1 MQPPDLWLPEKYLG
15 LLRELII
22 QYVPQA
28 EVWAYGSRVNG
39 GAHEGSDLDLVL
51 RNPANLQEDVEGWMD
66 FKEALQA
73 SIIPIIV
80 DVHLWS
86 HLPPAFHRN
95 IESGYKSLTTPDNP
109 VTFANSPPANRHIP
123 PQ

>member
-15 LLRELII
+15 LLHELII
-22 QYVPQA
+22 QYIPQA

-51 RNPANLQEDVEGWMD
+51 RNPANLQEDVEGWLD

-86 HLPPAFHRN
+86 RLPPAFHRN
-95 IESGYKSLTTPDNP
+95 IEAGYKSLTTPDNP
-109 VTFANSPPANRHIP
+109 VISANSPPASRHIP